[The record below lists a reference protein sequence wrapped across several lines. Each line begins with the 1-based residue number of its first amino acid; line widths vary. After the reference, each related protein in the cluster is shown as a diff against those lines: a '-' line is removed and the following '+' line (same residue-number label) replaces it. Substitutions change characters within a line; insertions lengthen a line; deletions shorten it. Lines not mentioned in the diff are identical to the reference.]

1 MQKRPSGF
9 ANPWLQLALSVAC
22 VLVSEFLLKRGATE
36 VANTD
41 SAWSWTGVN
50 GLASPLVWW
59 AILLIIASFIS
70 WLYVLRYIPITI
82 AFPLSRVVDILV
94 PLGCWIFLGE
104 LISPLRW
111 CGIALVDCWAGVGCE
126 TDRTI
131 RGTPVSFLAFLFIV
145 VSLVSFVAAQLILKR
160 AMEASRTTGFR
171 NAQFVSKVTGGIILM
186 TISFFLTLGLLQRF
200 DLSYLYPFQG
210 LSVIFITL
218 MAAVVLKEKLNLRLA
233 IGALL
238 ISIGIVLVSL
248 S

>member
-1 MQKRPSGF
+1 MRPLKYWNGPRVEAEGVDGKERARRIPVSGLQRTSDAARRPFCLAPVGLRRFWRWPALLAWPRSLRISALRSRLGQRQKSTATRSIPVSQRSHKRSSICAIGF
-9 ANPWLQLALSVAC
+9 ATSANPITTS
-22 VLVSEFLLKRGATE
+22 ATE

-111 CGIALVDCWAGVGCE
+111 CGIALVVIG
-126 TDRTI
+126 
-131 RGTPVSFLAFLFIV
+131 
-145 VSLVSFVAAQLILKR
+145 
-160 AMEASRTTGFR
+160 
-171 NAQFVSKVTGGIILM
+171 
-186 TISFFLTLGLLQRF
+186 LTLVAKPIAQ
-200 DLSYLYPFQG
+200 
-210 LSVIFITL
+210 I
-218 MAAVVLKEKLNLRLA
+218 EERL
-233 IGALL
+233 
-238 ISIGIVLVSL
+238 
-248 S
+248 

>member
-1 MQKRPSGF
+1 MSGSRTAAVTRPAKTSAIRIWLRRFDRTLEKRMQNRPSGF
-9 ANPWLQLALSVAC
+9 GNPWLQLALSVAC

-111 CGIALVDCWAGVGCE
+111 CGIALVVIWISAGRE
-126 TDRTI
+126 TDRTN
-131 RGTPVSFLAFLFIV
+131 RGTPC
-145 VSLVSFVAAQLILKR
+145 
-160 AMEASRTTGFR
+160 G
-171 NAQFVSKVTGGIILM
+171 
-186 TISFFLTLGLLQRF
+186 
-200 DLSYLYPFQG
+200 
-210 LSVIFITL
+210 
-218 MAAVVLKEKLNLRLA
+218 
-233 IGALL
+233 
-238 ISIGIVLVSL
+238 
-248 S
+248 